1 MSKEDQDKMT
11 FVTSQGLYCYKVL
24 HFGLKNVRAT
34 YQSKTNAK
42 HLDDLRETFNTL
54 QKYKMKLNPMKCAF
68 GVS

>member
-11 FVTSQGLYCYKVL
+11 FITSQGLYCYKVM

-42 HLDDLRETFNTL
+42 HLDDLIETFNTL

>member
-1 MSKEDQDKMT
+1 MT
-11 FVTSQGLYCYKVL
+11 FVTSQGLYCYKVMP
-24 HFGLKNVRAT
+24 FGLKNVRDT

-54 QKYKMKLNPMKCAF
+54 QKYKMKLNLVKCAF